1 VSSRTII
8 DMEQSVTRLLVFTD
22 EPVLTSGLEA
32 VFGSNSEFSL
42 VGTCSHASQIAAA
55 AAASR
60 PDILLIDLT
69 PEVTFE
75 LLLSLQGRFPETH
88 LVLWVHSIRTEA
100 AYQAFEHGIRGI
112 LRKTLPIEPM
122 LACLRVVAAGGHW
135 FDESMEVALRSV
147 TTVHMTPRESQ
158 LVNLLTTG
166 LKNKEIA
173 TALFLSEG
181 TVKVYLSRLFRKLGV
196 KDRFELA
203 LYGLKNMAGTKEA
216 DGLGLPQAMQP
227 QRRDDLPA
235 TLIHNLAMERL
246 ALGA

>member
-1 VSSRTII
+1 M

-22 EPVLTSGLEA
+22 EPILASGLEA
-32 VFGSNSEFSL
+32 VFGSRSEFEL
-42 VGTCSHASQIAAA
+42 VGTCLQVSQIAAT

-60 PDILLIDLT
+60 PDILLIDMT

-75 LLLSLQGRFPETH
+75 LLLALQGQFPETR

-112 LRKTLPIEPM
+112 LRKTLPVEAM
-122 LACLRVVAAGGHW
+122 LACLRIVAAGGRW
-135 FDESMEVALRSV
+135 FDETMETALRSV
-147 TTVHMTPRESQ
+147 TAVHMTPRESQ
-158 LVNLLTTG
+158 LVNLLATG

-203 LYGLKNMAGTKEA
+203 LYALKNMAGTKET
-216 DGLGLPQAMQP
+216 DGLGSPQATQSEGY
-227 QRRDDLPA
+227 DIPA
-235 TLIHNLAMERL
+235 PLIHNLAMERL

>member
-1 VSSRTII
+1 
-8 DMEQSVTRLLVFTD
+8 MTRLVVFTD

-32 VFGSNSEFSL
+32 VFGPRSDFAL
-42 VGTCSHASQIAAA
+42 VGTCPQVSQIAETLE
-55 AAASR
+55 ASR

-75 LLLSLQGRFPETH
+75 LLLGLQDRFPETRF
-88 LVLWVHSIRTEA
+88 VLWVHSIRTEM

-112 LRKTLPIEPM
+112 LRNTLPLEAMIK
-122 LACLRVVAAGGHW
+122 CLRIVAAGGHW
-135 FDESMEVALRSV
+135 FDEAMEAALRTV
-147 TTVHMTPRESQ
+147 TTVHLTPRESQ

-181 TVKVYLSRLFRKLGV
+181 TVKVYLSKLFRKLKV

-203 LYGLKNMAGTKEA
+203 LYGLKNMAGAKGEVRTE
-216 DGLGLPQAMQP
+216 LPQWTPP
-227 QRRDDLPA
+227 QEGNAELTP
-235 TLIHNLAMERL
+235 LIHNLAMERL
-246 ALGA
+246 ALVV